1 LRKDEMQR
9 RVDAIRAERSELEN
23 HIIDE
28 YRSGYIGRREFIRRG
43 TVVGMSLPLVGFLA
57 SACGSGDEGGGDGGT
72 PATQDENVEVQPGGT
87 FRAGLQLPGS
97 DLDPLKVNNQGA
109 LGTLGQSGE
118 FLIYSDRDLTPVPR
132 LAESWEPNEDGSK
145 WTFKIRQG
153 VKFQNGDPMTAED
166 VAATFNLH
174 ADPDSGSNALSAF
187 TGVLSKGGAQA
198 TDDTTVVF
206 ELEAPNGNFPFTTSS
221 DNYNMIILPKGFDP
235 TTWQKTFMGTGPWK
249 MEKYTPNVGVTYTKN
264 PDYWDQERQP
274 KPDRNEIK
282 YYEQEEAA
290 ILGIQG
296 GEVDLLAQFSAVNGK
311 ALLSDPNIKVI
322 ELRAAQHRQVHMR
335 TDKEPFTD
343 KRVRQAVAL
352 LINRD
357 NAVKG
362 LLEEKA
368 DYGND
373 SPMAPVYKTT
383 DTSVPQRK
391 QDVERAKA
399 LLAEAGMEGG
409 FSVELRTWRV
419 FEVPQYAALIQNDL
433 KAAGIN
439 VKLNVTDAASYY
451 GDAVYGKSPWLDS
464 TFGITEYGHRGAPN
478 VYLGA
483 PLQSD
488 GTWNSAHFK
497 NKEYDALAAEYVA
510 ALDLQAQRTAS
521 KKIQEML
528 LDEVPIIFGYFY
540 YYLTATKPDVG
551 GAAVSAMGQV
561 DVSQAGKTA

>member
-1 LRKDEMQR
+1 MRRDEIQR
-9 RVDAIRAERSELEN
+9 QVDAVRAQRSELEN

-28 YRSGYIGRREFIRRG
+28 YRAGYIGRREFLRRG
-43 TVVGMSLPLVGFLA
+43 AVVGMSMPLVGFLA
-57 SACGSGDEGGGDGGT
+57 SACGSGDNGGGGGGT
-72 PATQDENVEVQPGGT
+72 PATSTENVEVKSGGT
-87 FRAGLQLPGS
+87 FRSGLQLPGS

-118 FLIYSDRDLTPVPR
+118 FLIYSDQDLTPVPR
-132 LAESWEPNEDGSK
+132 LAESWKPNADGSQ

-153 VKFQNGDPMTAED
+153 VKFQNGDPMTTED

-174 ADPDSGSNALSAF
+174 ADPENGSNALSAL

-198 TDDTTVVF
+198 VDDTTVVF
-206 ELEAPNGNFPFTTSS
+206 ELDAPNGNFPFTTSS
-221 DNYNMIILPKGFDP
+221 DNYNLIILPKGFDP
-235 TTWQKTFMGTGPWK
+235 ETWSKTFMGTGPWK
-249 MEKYTPNVGVTYTKN
+249 LEKYTPNVGVTYTKN
-264 PDYWDQERQP
+264 PDYWDKSRQP
-274 KPDRNEIK
+274 LPDRNEIK
-282 YYEQEEAA
+282 YYEAEDAA
-290 ILGIQG
+290 LLAMQG
-296 GEVDLLAQFSAVNGK
+296 GELDLLAQFSAVNGK
-311 ALLSDPNIKVI
+311 ALLTDPNIQVI
-322 ELRAAQHRQVHMR
+322 ELRASQHRLVHMR
-335 TDKEPFTD
+335 TDKEPFND

-357 NAVKG
+357 NVVKG

-373 SPMAPVYKTT
+373 SPFAPVYKST

-391 QDVERAKA
+391 QDIEKAKA
-399 LLAEAGMEGG
+399 LLAEAGKEN

-433 KAAGIN
+433 KQAGID
-439 VKLNVTDAASYY
+439 VKLNITDAASYY

-478 VYLGA
+478 VFLDA
-483 PLQSD
+483 PLKSD

-497 NKEYDALAAEYVA
+497 NKEYDRLAADYVA
-510 ALDLQAQRTAS
+510 ALDLQEQRAAA

-528 LDEVPIIFGYFY
+528 LDEVPIIISYFY
-540 YYLTATKPDVG
+540 FYLTAAKPTVG
-551 GAAVSAMGQV
+551 GMAVSAMGQV
-561 DVSQAGKTA
+561 DVSQAGQKA

>member
-1 LRKDEMQR
+1 LSKDEVQR
-9 RVDAIRAERSELEN
+9 RVDAVRSQRSELEN
-23 HIIDE
+23 HVIDE
-28 YRSGYIGRREFIRRG
+28 YRSGYIGRREFMRRG
-43 TVVGMSLPLVGFLA
+43 AVVGMSLPVLSFIA
-57 SACGSGDEGGGDGGT
+57 TACGSGEKSDSGGT
-72 PATQDENVEVQPGGT
+72 PATQEDVNVKPGGV
-87 FRAGLQLPGS
+87 FRSGLQLPGS
-97 DLDPLKVNNQGA
+97 DLDPIKVNNQGA

-132 LAESWEPNEDGSK
+132 LAESWKPNADGSQ

-153 VKFQNGDPMTAED
+153 VKFQNGKPMTTED

-174 ADPDSGSNALSAF
+174 ADPDNGSNALSAF

-198 TDDTTVVF
+198 VDDTTVVF
-206 ELEAPNGNFPFTTSS
+206 ELDAPNGNFPFTTSS
-221 DNYNMIILPKGFDP
+221 DNYNLIILPKGFDP
-235 TTWQKTFMGTGPWK
+235 ESWSKTFMGTGPWK
-249 MEKYTPNVGVTYTKN
+249 LDKYSPNVGVNYTKN
-264 PDYWDQERQP
+264 PDYWDKRRQP
-274 KPDRNEIK
+274 LPDRNEIK
-282 YYEQEEAA
+282 YYEAEDAA

-311 ALLSDPNIKVI
+311 ALLTDPNVKVI

-335 TDKEPFTD
+335 TDKEPFND

-357 NAVKG
+357 NVVQG

-373 SPMAPVYKTT
+373 SPFAPVYKST
-383 DTSVPQRK
+383 DKSVPQRK
-391 QDVERAKA
+391 QDVEKAKA
-399 LLAEAGMEGG
+399 LLAEAGKEN
-409 FSVELRTWRV
+409 FDVELRTWRV

-439 VKLNVTDAASYY
+439 VKLNITDAASYY

-483 PLQSD
+483 PLKSD

-497 NKEYDALAAEYVA
+497 NKEYDKLVEEYVA
-510 ALDLQAQRTAS
+510 ALDLQAQRAS
-521 KKIQEML
+521 AKKIQEML
-528 LDEVPIIFGYFY
+528 LDEVPIIFSYFY
-540 YYLTATKPDVG
+540 FYLTATKPTVG
-551 GAAVSAMGQV
+551 GMAVSAMGQV
-561 DVSQAGKTA
+561 DVSQAGQTA